1 MEPVKHELK
10 PLSKGAVGA
19 ALDRALRYRL
29 LNEPLLAESICLDIL
44 AVEPEHQEAL
54 KTMLLALTDQF
65 ERQLGAHHQRAR
77 DVLPRLASA
86 YERAYYEGII
96 WERRAQAY
104 HSLAPPGWGELAH
117 EGLRQAMSC
126 YQKAIELRSADND
139 EAILRWNTCVRLL
152 ERFPEIKPAPRQ
164 RREFLLE

>member
-1 MEPVKHELK
+1 MDELK

-19 ALDRALRYRL
+19 ALDKALRYRL

-44 AVEPEHQEAL
+44 GVEPEHQEAL

-65 ERQLGAHHQRAR
+65 ERQLSPHHQRAR
-77 DVLPRLASA
+77 DVLPRLEGE

-96 WERRAQAY
+96 WERRAEAVHAMGAPGSGQVAY
-104 HSLAPPGWGELAH
+104 

-126 YQKAIELRSADND
+126 YEKAIELRQGDND

-152 ERFPEIKPAPRQ
+152 TRFPDIKPAPRQ